1 MSGAEWKFYIVA
13 PSRGWVGGWVG
24 GGSVQSMVSHWGES
38 PLSVTRGDTAGWIA
52 PGGLIVKESNLD
64 APLEKREGHHF
75 VVFILFAF
83 HLPALPDPADPI
95 YTLAQPALFFS
106 IASTTLHLYWT
117 YILLYNKI
125 IVALIHTVSV
135 FSLNRNNFKAL
146 MTLFSWA
153 AKLRILFQN
162 SPSHSVRRPSQLSHE
177 NLCQYI

>member
-1 MSGAEWKFYIVA
+1 MG
-13 PSRGWVGGWVG
+13 PSENLTLLLPPGGGWVGGWGVG
-24 GGSVQSMVSHWGES
+24 AIDGES
-38 PLSVTRGDTAGWIA
+38 LGWITTQRHQRRHGRMDCAGWFNCQRKQSGCSVGETGRVII
-52 PGGLIVKESNLD
+52 LSFSSFL
-64 APLEKREGHHF
+64 L
-75 VVFILFAF
+75 FISQ
-83 HLPALPDPADPI
+83 LPDPADPI

-117 YILLYNKI
+117 CILLYNKI

-162 SPSHSVRRPSQLSHE
+162 SPSHSVRFRSQLSHE